1 MGQMEGS
8 KTLQESSSWSGRAY
22 RRFRLQFPV
31 RLKFRSGSS
40 TREIDA
46 VSKDLSLGG
55 LLVRSALPVPEHT
68 QVSFVLSVH
77 GSQSLR
83 PVHLVGEGEVVRVET
98 TAVDEPFA
106 LAIRCNAPVTE
117 LEEYLPS

>member
-1 MGQMEGS
+1 MHEPS
-8 KTLQESSSWSGRAY
+8 VWRGRTY
-22 RRFRLQFPV
+22 RRFRLEFPV
-31 RLKFRSGSS
+31 RLKYRNGPS
-40 TREIDA
+40 TTEIDT

-55 LLVRSALPVPEHT
+55 LLVRSAHPVPEHT

-83 PVHLVGEGEVVRVET
+83 PVYLVGDGEVVRVET
-98 TAVDEPFA
+98 TAVDVPFA
-106 LAIRCNAPVTE
+106 LAIRCNTPVTE

>member
-1 MGQMEGS
+1 MGQMEKS
-8 KTLQESSSWSGRAY
+8 KTLEGPSIWKGRSY
-22 RRFRLQFPV
+22 RRFRLEFPV
-31 RLKFRSGSS
+31 RLKFHDGSS
-40 TREIDA
+40 TAEIDT

-83 PVHLVGEGEVVRVET
+83 PVYLVGDGEVVRVET
-98 TAVDEPFA
+98 ESADVPFA
-106 LAIRCNAPVTE
+106 VAIRCNAPVTE

>member
-1 MGQMEGS
+1 MERS
-8 KTLQESSSWSGRAY
+8 KTLHEASVWRGRTY
-22 RRFRLQFPV
+22 RRFRLEFPV
-31 RLKFRSGSS
+31 RLKYRNGPS
-40 TREIDA
+40 TTEIDT

-68 QVSFVLSVH
+68 LVSFVLSVH

-83 PVHLVGEGEVVRVET
+83 PVYLIGDGEVVRVET
-98 TAVDEPFA
+98 TAVDVPFA